1 MLVTINLLRRERGMT
16 TESPGVVRVA
26 REVLSTIVINA
37 ALQADGVVRMAH
49 SRDQW
54 SHLVG
59 REVPRQGVG
68 LTIKDNVVSTDLYI
82 VVASGCNVVDV
93 GTAVQEEVASA
104 IEHMVGMQVREVNV
118 YIQDVA

>member
-1 MLVTINLLRRERGMT
+1 MLVTTNLLRRERGMT

-49 SRDQW
+49 SRDLW
-54 SHLVG
+54 SHLG
-59 REVPRQGVG
+59 REVPRQGVD